1 MILDDFKPLADG
13 PRSTFIE
20 LDMQLFFVT
29 FELHSTTISAVRIFV
44 PLLEEFKAEN
54 IAGIKLTEVGDKQLI
69 KAFIDLYTAKA
80 VKRRM
85 M

>member
-1 MILDDFKPLADG
+1 MILDDFKPLVDG
-13 PRSTFIE
+13 PRTTVVE

-29 FELHSTTISAVRIFV
+29 FDLHSTTISNVRIYV
-44 PLLEEFKAEN
+44 PLLEGFKAEE
-54 IAGIKLTEVGDKQLI
+54 IAGIKLTEVGDPQLI
-69 KAFIDLYTAKA
+69 KAFTDIYTAKA